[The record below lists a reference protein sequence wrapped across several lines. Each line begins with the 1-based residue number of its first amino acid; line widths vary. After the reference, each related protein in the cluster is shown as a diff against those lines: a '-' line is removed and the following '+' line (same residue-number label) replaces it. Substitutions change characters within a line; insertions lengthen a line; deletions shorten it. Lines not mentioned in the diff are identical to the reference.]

1 MEKIVSFDDR
11 ENDPMQTKKLMVKE
25 EQRISAAMS
34 LIKLALFGRL
44 FIIFNIVSGFH

>member
-34 LIKLALFGRL
+34 LSKLALFGRL